1 MIPVSHGMIP
11 SLGGPGPGLSCPG
24 WQEDGSWVWQIRAH
38 SLVWISETRRAWAD
52 GRACKPTLRQYECA
66 GAALQQIQTASTRD
80 RDCQSERGGGSTW
93 LSGHDVFPDVFE
105 LHFCTGTV
113 PRGPA
118 PRTNV
123 AQLERLATPPE
134 KTRPCSGPTA
144 MCGMGWVEA
153 GGSPAL
159 RTLRNSACGG
169 QRNSADQTASVLWI
183 VLGQS
188 PI

>member
-1 MIPVSHGMIP
+1 MGVGFGKSVHTPWCGSPRHA
-11 SLGGPGPGLSCPG
+11 GPGLTAEPANRPC
-24 WQEDGSWVWQIRAH
+24 GSTNVQALPC
-38 SLVWISETRRAWAD
+38 SKSKPPAPETGIAKVN
-52 GRACKPTLRQYECA
+52 G
-66 GAALQQIQTASTRD
+66 
-80 RDCQSERGGGSTW
+80 GGGSTW